1 MEKLQYYVNVVD
13 GDVKSE
19 EGVFFKGIPF
29 SIIQNGKETL
39 CDFMRNEHKHVV
51 YRVSQDGVHVTDLEH
66 PDYLPEPLTVV
77 DKAIIEALDYVS
89 IAKRKEVSL
98 ALDTQE
104 RTTSFEIKQSFY
116 KANA

>member
-13 GDVKSE
+13 GHVKAE

-29 SIIQNGKETL
+29 SIIQNGKEIT
-39 CDFMRNEHKHVV
+39 CYFMRNDHKHVV
-51 YRVSQDGVHVTDLEH
+51 YRVAQDGVHITDLEH
-66 PDYLPEPLTVV
+66 PDYLPELTVV
-77 DKAIIEALDYVS
+77 DKSIIEALDYVS